1 LFVSVTKQGFLYL
14 LERMLYI
21 RKGTTNTLRVN
32 HDTML
37 VSGNSCSLQLRN
49 LVTNSSQTFSFTASS
64 FGKRCIEFD
73 FSEPGDLALVDEG
86 SYEYRFSVSG
96 SGAVNR
102 GLARVHKNA
111 PAQAANI
118 YGSEVEYTEHSNTTT
133 NTQYITI

>member
-73 FSEPGDLALVDEG
+73 FSEPGDLALVD
-86 SYEYRFSVSG
+86 
-96 SGAVNR
+96 
-102 GLARVHKNA
+102 VHKNA